1 MQPEDEAYYGFDH
14 QKQLERYTFCSVS
27 CLKSWIV
34 SKIITM
40 CLTILLGLIL
50 LIVLTVDGDFYVG
63 LVLFFVPPIIRQCAS
78 SLAKLFN
85 DGAGGEFLSFAL
97 VLLGSITIVYPVY
110 MIIRETIYYIKTL
123 KMIRLY
129 KKQ

>member
-1 MQPEDEAYYGFDH
+1 MQPEDEAYYGFDL

-50 LIVLTVDGDFYVG
+50 LIILTVDGEFTVG
-63 LVLFFVPPIIRQCAS
+63 LILFFVPPIIRQCAS
-78 SLAKLFN
+78 SLAELFE
-85 DGAGGEFLSFAL
+85 DSDVGAFLSFAL

-123 KMIRLY
+123 KMIKLY
-129 KKQ
+129 ENQ